1 MLSLKSCYAASRSS
15 NLQVKKNKYRKSY
28 SRWNSFGCNCQK
40 VYKLHSLLWTP
51 YLQITCS
58 ITYAGVHFFLFTYVL
73 SNVLANLNEE
83 REMQYECY
91 NSHTKYK
98 ETKNSEITSSWDD
111 QVVSVQTKGCW
122 RVTFVSPDF
131 FFTHDLKNVTG
142 ARCHVYLKIFW
153 MFTGNHDFLAVCYI
167 VCPWTRSF
175 LHWFFAKSC
184 LRTSP
189 FFLHCWSF
197 GTVYRHIS
205 PLSSYHKRYK

>member
-1 MLSLKSCYAASRSS
+1 MRKFVETVGLIKSVPFFLLFAKNMLSLKSCYAASRSS
-15 NLQVKKNKYRKSY
+15 NLQVKRNKYRKSY

-58 ITYAGVHFFLFTYVL
+58 ITYAGIHFFLFTYVL

-131 FFTHDLKNVTG
+131 FLPT
-142 ARCHVYLKIFW
+142 I
-153 MFTGNHDFLAVCYI
+153 
-167 VCPWTRSF
+167 
-175 LHWFFAKSC
+175 
-184 LRTSP
+184 
-189 FFLHCWSF
+189 
-197 GTVYRHIS
+197 
-205 PLSSYHKRYK
+205 

>member
-1 MLSLKSCYAASRSS
+1 MRKFVETVGLIKSVPFLLLFAKNMLSLKSCYAASRSS
-15 NLQVKKNKYRKSY
+15 NLQVRKNKYRKSY

-58 ITYAGVHFFLFTYVL
+58 ITYAGIHFFLFTYVL

-131 FFTHDLKNVTG
+131 FFTHDLKKRYWG
-142 ARCHVYLKIFW
+142 K
-153 MFTGNHDFLAVCYI
+153 M
-167 VCPWTRSF
+167 P
-175 LHWFFAKSC
+175 C
-184 LRTSP
+184 L
-189 FFLHCWSF
+189 FENLLD
-197 GTVYRHIS
+197 VYRKS
-205 PLSSYHKRYK
+205 RFFGSLLYRLSLN